1 MSKTFTVTRKVT
13 EDLIDNNNHMHDAY
27 YNVIF
32 SDVINEF
39 NYSHGLSLKEREESQ
54 FTVFTIE
61 AHTTYLAELSLDQ
74 SFTVELYLY
83 DYDYKRTHLFLR
95 MLHENGT
102 IAATNEVM
110 MMGIDKNQRRSAP
123 FPEKYMEII
132 EAYDLEQEK
141 IEWPKQI
148 GHRIGCLLYT
158 SPSPRD
164 S

>member
-54 FTVFTIE
+54 YTVFTIE

-95 MLHENGT
+95 MLHEDGT

-110 MMGIDKNQRRSAP
+110 RMGIDKNQRRSAP
-123 FPEKYMEII
+123 FPEKYMEFI

-141 IEWPKQI
+141 IEWPKQL
-148 GHRIGCLLYT
+148 GHRIGI
-158 SPSPRD
+158 PKKGE
-164 S
+164 

>member
-13 EDLIDNNNHMHDAY
+13 EDLIDNNNHMHDAH

-54 FTVFTIE
+54 YTVFTIE

-95 MLHENGT
+95 MLHEDGT

-123 FPEKYMEII
+123 FPEKYMEFI

-141 IEWPKQI
+141 IEWPKQL
-148 GHRIGCLLYT
+148 GHRIGI
-158 SPSPRD
+158 PKKGE
-164 S
+164 

>member
-54 FTVFTIE
+54 YTVFTIE

-95 MLHENGT
+95 MMHEDGT

-148 GHRIGCLLYT
+148 GHRIGI
-158 SPSPRD
+158 PKKGE
-164 S
+164 

>member
-61 AHTTYLAELSLDQ
+61 AHITYLAELSLDQ

-95 MLHENGT
+95 MLHEDGT

-148 GHRIGCLLYT
+148 GHRIGI
-158 SPSPRD
+158 PKKGE
-164 S
+164 

>member
-54 FTVFTIE
+54 YTVFTIE

-95 MLHENGT
+95 MLHEDGT
-102 IAATNEVM
+102 IAATNEVI

-123 FPEKYMEII
+123 FPEKYMEFI

-141 IEWPKQI
+141 IEWSKQL
-148 GHRIGCLLYT
+148 GHRIGI
-158 SPSPRD
+158 PKKGE
-164 S
+164 

>member
-32 SDVINEF
+32 SDEINEF

-54 FTVFTIE
+54 YTVFTIE

-95 MLHENGT
+95 MLHEDGT

-123 FPEKYMEII
+123 FPEKYMEFI

-141 IEWPKQI
+141 IEWPKQL
-148 GHRIGCLLYT
+148 GHRIGI
-158 SPSPRD
+158 PKKGE
-164 S
+164 

>member
-1 MSKTFTVTRKVT
+1 MSKTFTVKRKVT

-54 FTVFTIE
+54 YTVFTIE

-95 MLHENGT
+95 MLHEDGT
-102 IAATNEVM
+102 IAATNEVI

-123 FPEKYMEII
+123 FPEKYMEFI

-141 IEWPKQI
+141 IEWPKQL
-148 GHRIGCLLYT
+148 GHRIGI
-158 SPSPRD
+158 PKKGE
-164 S
+164 

>member
-54 FTVFTIE
+54 YTVFTIE

-95 MLHENGT
+95 MLHEDGT
-102 IAATNEVM
+102 IAATNEVI

-123 FPEKYMEII
+123 FPEKYMEFI

-141 IEWPKQI
+141 IERPKQL
-148 GHRIGCLLYT
+148 GHRIGI
-158 SPSPRD
+158 PKKGE
-164 S
+164 

>member
-95 MLHENGT
+95 MLHEDGT

-123 FPEKYMEII
+123 FPEKYMEFI

-148 GHRIGCLLYT
+148 GHRIGI
-158 SPSPRD
+158 PKKGE
-164 S
+164 

>member
-54 FTVFTIE
+54 YTVFTIE

-83 DYDYKRTHLFLR
+83 DYDYKRTHLFSR
-95 MLHENGT
+95 MLHEDGT

-110 MMGIDKNQRRSAP
+110 MMGIDKNQRHSAP
-123 FPEKYMEII
+123 FPEKYMEFI

-141 IEWPKQI
+141 IEWPKQL
-148 GHRIGCLLYT
+148 GHRIGI
-158 SPSPRD
+158 PKKGE
-164 S
+164 

>member
-1 MSKTFTVTRKVT
+1 MS
-13 EDLIDNNNHMHDAY
+13 LIIVMGY
-27 YNVIF
+27 
-32 SDVINEF
+32 
-39 NYSHGLSLKEREESQ
+39 LLKKEENQ
-54 FTVFTIE
+54 YTVFTIE

-95 MLHENGT
+95 MLHEDGT

-123 FPEKYMEII
+123 FPEKYKEFI

-141 IEWPKQI
+141 LS
-148 GHRIGCLLYT
+148 GLNN
-158 SPSPRD
+158 
-164 S
+164 

>member
-54 FTVFTIE
+54 YTVFTIE

-95 MLHENGT
+95 MLHEDGT

-110 MMGIDKNQRRSAP
+110 MMGIDNNQRRSAP
-123 FPEKYMEII
+123 FPEKYMEFI

-141 IEWPKQI
+141 IEWPKQL
-148 GHRIGCLLYT
+148 GHRIGI
-158 SPSPRD
+158 PKKGE
-164 S
+164 

>member
-13 EDLIDNNNHMHDAY
+13 EDLIDNNKHMHDAY

-54 FTVFTIE
+54 YTVFTIE

-95 MLHENGT
+95 MLHEDGT

-123 FPEKYMEII
+123 FPEKYMEFI

-141 IEWPKQI
+141 IEWPKQL
-148 GHRIGCLLYT
+148 GHRIGI
-158 SPSPRD
+158 PKKGE
-164 S
+164 

>member
-1 MSKTFTVTRKVT
+1 T

-95 MLHENGT
+95 MLHEDGT

-148 GHRIGCLLYT
+148 GHRIGI
-158 SPSPRD
+158 PKKGE
-164 S
+164 

>member
-54 FTVFTIE
+54 YTVFTIE

-95 MLHENGT
+95 MLHEDGT
-102 IAATNEVM
+102 IAATNEVI

-123 FPEKYMEII
+123 FPEKYMEFI

-148 GHRIGCLLYT
+148 GHRIGI
-158 SPSPRD
+158 PKKGE
-164 S
+164 

>member
-95 MLHENGT
+95 MLHEDGT

-123 FPEKYMEII
+123 FPEKYKEFI

-141 IEWPKQI
+141 IEWPKQL
-148 GHRIGCLLYT
+148 GHRIGI
-158 SPSPRD
+158 PKKGE
-164 S
+164 

>member
-54 FTVFTIE
+54 YTVFTIE

-95 MLHENGT
+95 MLHEDGT
-102 IAATNEVM
+102 IAATNEVIM
-110 MMGIDKNQRRSAP
+110 MDIDKNQRRSAP
-123 FPEKYMEII
+123 FPEKYMEFI

-141 IEWPKQI
+141 IEWPKQL
-148 GHRIGCLLYT
+148 GHRIGI
-158 SPSPRD
+158 PKKGE
-164 S
+164 

>member
-95 MLHENGT
+95 MLHEDGT

-148 GHRIGCLLYT
+148 GHRIGI
-158 SPSPRD
+158 PKKGE
-164 S
+164 

>member
-54 FTVFTIE
+54 YTVFTIE

-74 SFTVELYLY
+74 SFTVELYIY

-95 MLHENGT
+95 MLHEDGT
-102 IAATNEVM
+102 IAATNEVI

-123 FPEKYMEII
+123 FPEKYMEFI

-141 IEWPKQI
+141 IEWPKQL
-148 GHRIGCLLYT
+148 GHRIGI
-158 SPSPRD
+158 PKKGE
-164 S
+164 

>member
-54 FTVFTIE
+54 YTVFTIE

-95 MLHENGT
+95 MLHEDGT
-102 IAATNEVM
+102 IAVTNEVM

-123 FPEKYMEII
+123 FPEKYMEFI

-141 IEWPKQI
+141 IEWPKQL
-148 GHRIGCLLYT
+148 GHRIGI
-158 SPSPRD
+158 PKKGE
-164 S
+164 

>member
-1 MSKTFTVTRKVT
+1 
-13 EDLIDNNNHMHDAY
+13 MHDAY

-95 MLHENGT
+95 MLHEDGT

-148 GHRIGCLLYT
+148 GHRIGI
-158 SPSPRD
+158 PKKGE
-164 S
+164 

>member
-95 MLHENGT
+95 MLHEDRT

-148 GHRIGCLLYT
+148 GHRIGI
-158 SPSPRD
+158 PKKGE
-164 S
+164 

>member
-39 NYSHGLSLKEREESQ
+39 NYSHGLSLKKREESQ
-54 FTVFTIE
+54 YTVFTIE

-95 MLHENGT
+95 MLHEDGT
-102 IAATNEVM
+102 IAATNEVI

-123 FPEKYMEII
+123 FPEKYMEFI

-141 IEWPKQI
+141 IEWPKQL
-148 GHRIGCLLYT
+148 GHRIGI
-158 SPSPRD
+158 PKKGE
-164 S
+164 

>member
-1 MSKTFTVTRKVT
+1 MSKIFTVTRKVT

-39 NYSHGLSLKEREESQ
+39 NYSHGLSLKEREENQ
-54 FTVFTIE
+54 YTVFTIE

-95 MLHENGT
+95 MLHEDGT

-141 IEWPKQI
+141 IEWPKQL
-148 GHRIGCLLYT
+148 GHRIGI
-158 SPSPRD
+158 PKKGE
-164 S
+164 

>member
-95 MLHENGT
+95 MLHEDGT

-141 IEWPKQI
+141 IEWPKQL
-148 GHRIGCLLYT
+148 GHRIGI
-158 SPSPRD
+158 PKKGE
-164 S
+164 

>member
-54 FTVFTIE
+54 YTVFTIE

-95 MLHENGT
+95 MLHEDGT
-102 IAATNEVM
+102 IAATNEVI

-123 FPEKYMEII
+123 FPEKYMEFI
-132 EAYDLEQEK
+132 EAYDLEQGK
-141 IEWPKQI
+141 IEWPKQL
-148 GHRIGCLLYT
+148 GHRIGI
-158 SPSPRD
+158 PKKGE
-164 S
+164 

>member
-95 MLHENGT
+95 MLHEDGT
-102 IAATNEVM
+102 IVATNEVM

-148 GHRIGCLLYT
+148 GHRIGI
-158 SPSPRD
+158 PKKGE
-164 S
+164 

>member
-1 MSKTFTVTRKVT
+1 MSKIFTVTRKVT

-95 MLHENGT
+95 MLHEDGT

-148 GHRIGCLLYT
+148 GHRIGI
-158 SPSPRD
+158 PKKGE
-164 S
+164 